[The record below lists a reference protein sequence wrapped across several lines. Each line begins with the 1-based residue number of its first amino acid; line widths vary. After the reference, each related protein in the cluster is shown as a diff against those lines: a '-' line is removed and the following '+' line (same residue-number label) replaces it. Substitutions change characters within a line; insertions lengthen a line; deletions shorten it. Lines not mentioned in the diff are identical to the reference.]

1 MVWFK
6 MTTCF
11 LFVQRTYTL
20 IFISDWIKQARELE
34 ILQGKFHD
42 IGHTYQKVCINF
54 PNQIKKNQM

>member
-1 MVWFK
+1 